1 MNREQLLQAISHYPA
16 LAQRNMGNTHK
27 GTFGTLAI
35 IGSSEGMSGAIVL
48 AGKSALKAGCGKV
61 FWALHSHNC
70 HCLLLI
76 VHPN

>member
-48 AGKSALKAGCGKV
+48 AGKVRLKQGVVKS
-61 FWALHSHNC
+61 FWALHNHNC